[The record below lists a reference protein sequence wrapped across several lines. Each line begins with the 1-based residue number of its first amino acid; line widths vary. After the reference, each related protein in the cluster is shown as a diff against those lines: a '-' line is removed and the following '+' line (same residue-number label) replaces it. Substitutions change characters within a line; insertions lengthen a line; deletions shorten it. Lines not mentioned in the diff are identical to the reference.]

1 MTREEYKTGMF
12 HVSSLPKV
20 DTSSK
25 PQPTTIS
32 GNSNTA
38 TPSSRL
44 TNEKP
49 LNSVSQTGK
58 LPALKSSPETSGAS
72 QPAPLLAK
80 PAVKPGVAVA
90 TQTTKVKPN
99 NKVIHIRNEKL
110 NPLSKTLSRLGEK
123 INEAH
128 AEGDLKEGSFA
139 LDNDIQKLLK
149 TIGKLKSQV
158 DNLRNDQANLGK
170 DGDDMPSSSQSGTSS
185 KLPSQSHE
193 PRVSNSQ
200 SQSNVASTS
209 QPTNSSE
216 YTASLSV
223 NETSHPNGK
232 LSNNTLLKSGNIP
245 LKLRIV
251 GQAPKQRQKNVTILN
266 LKLSEKVKEVRNKS
280 LGTPSALKPVTGN
293 TASPTTSAPHDE
305 TLPQTATSAQTQ
317 QTVPMTAP
325 PEPPSIESQS
335 TSSAPT
341 GQTAFLTAPPKP
353 PIVDIPLDSKET
365 TSQNKNLASL
375 ETTKADPKPPQQTNA
390 PQTTNDV
397 QSNTQQTEPSGNVI
411 HGTSTATEPITKP
424 ATNMAEVS
432 QPSISPSTTSSL
444 NQENKVTA
452 QKPLPSQPTS
462 QIPPISHNGTITQQS
477 NTLQSPSPQ
486 ITSGNTVTQ
495 KPKITTQDFVHEIST
510 IPNVKQGNT
519 PAQLANTRPNVP
531 LKTNFVK
538 APVSHKDFAA
548 IENNLAQSAAKER
561 PAVKSS
567 IPG

>member
-44 TNEKP
+44 TSEKP
-49 LNSVSQTGK
+49 LNSVSQTWK
-58 LPALKSSPETSGAS
+58 LPALKSSPETSGPT

-80 PAVKPGVAVA
+80 PAVKPGVAVT
-90 TQTTKVKPN
+90 TQATKVKPN
-99 NKVIHIRNEKL
+99 NKVIHIKNEKL

-139 LDNDIQKLLK
+139 LDNDIHNLLK

-193 PRVSNSQ
+193 TRASNSQ

-209 QPTNSSE
+209 QSTHSSE

-223 NETSHPNGK
+223 NETSHPNEK

-266 LKLSEKVKEVRNKS
+266 LKLSEKMKQVRNKP

-293 TASPTTSAPHDE
+293 TAGPATSAPNDK
-305 TLPQTATSAQTQ
+305 TLPQSITSAQT

-325 PEPPSIESQS
+325 PKPPSIEPQS

-341 GQTAFLTAPPKP
+341 GQTAFLTVPPKP
-353 PIVDIPLDSKET
+353 PIVDIPLDSNE

-375 ETTKADPKPPQQTNA
+375 ETTKADPKPPQQTNP

-397 QSNTQQTEPSGNVI
+397 QSNTQQTEPGGNVI
-411 HGTSTATEPITKP
+411 HGAGTATEPIRKP

-462 QIPPISHNGTITQQS
+462 EISPISHNGTITQQS
-477 NTLQSPSPQ
+477 NTLQSPSPP

-510 IPNVKQGNT
+510 IPNVKQRNA

-548 IENNLAQSAAKER
+548 IENNLAQSVGKER

-567 IPG
+567 VPG